1 MRGRGGAEV
10 TVETACHVV
19 RVQELES
26 AGVRE
31 NEAKISEMK
40 KRNKKTTNEREGGSG
55 GNG

>member
-1 MRGRGGAEV
+1 M
-10 TVETACHVV
+10 V

-55 GNG
+55 GTDRDGVPRASSARG